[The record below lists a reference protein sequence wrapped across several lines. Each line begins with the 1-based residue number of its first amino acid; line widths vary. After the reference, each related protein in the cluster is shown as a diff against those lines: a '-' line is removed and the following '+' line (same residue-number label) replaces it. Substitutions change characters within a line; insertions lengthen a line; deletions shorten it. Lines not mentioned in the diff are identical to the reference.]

1 MRISAFNMHLS
12 LMWPQ
17 SVLQSFQNY
26 LHANNNWMWEVT
38 LIFHTHTHINN
49 FCHFAVQWSIT
60 IWSAE
65 ISDILDES
73 PSCNNLCMWVVH
85 NRAIEVQI
93 CTQDAATAWQKTLHT
108 LCTTVITSVIYKWFM
123 LHTHTGLN
131 SYQIAYYLHQTYYL
145 HQSSL
150 SHHRQCEKKAVSNCD
165 KVQLIPILAHYTTS
179 TNVTFATFHELSP
192 AFHYLHSLLLQ

>member
-1 MRISAFNMHLS
+1 
-12 LMWPQ
+12 
-17 SVLQSFQNY
+17 
-26 LHANNNWMWEVT
+26 
-38 LIFHTHTHINN
+38 
-49 FCHFAVQWSIT
+49 
-60 IWSAE
+60 
-65 ISDILDES
+65 
-73 PSCNNLCMWVVH
+73 
-85 NRAIEVQI
+85 
-93 CTQDAATAWQKTLHT
+93 
-108 LCTTVITSVIYKWFM
+108 M